1 MLESIITNRP
11 LGSIIHLCD
20 SNETDLWI
28 RMQVP
33 LELLVPWD
41 INTNPDQCVFHN
53 VSVSTVEWVS
63 CRNIILAPLMSNQL
77 KSSLIFTWSAKPLA
91 LKDTISIPVYINYYK
106 YCLIC
111 GPFAL
116 KNIYTITFGYTQV
129 IATHTYTQ
137 HTFHSCV
144 QWLAIPYT
152 TPHEICINALI
163 MGSFITQS
171 YCYFFHKGQLVLFSV
186 TCLACGKF
194 CNQPTDSG
202 LKVGILETVIF

>member
-41 INTNPDQCVFHN
+41 INTSPDQCVFHN

-77 KSSLIFTWSAKPLA
+77 KSSLIFTWSAKPLP
-91 LKDTISIPVYINYYK
+91 LKDTISIPVYINYHK

-111 GPFAL
+111 GPFTL
-116 KNIYTITFGYTQV
+116 KIIYTITFGYTQV
-129 IATHTYTQ
+129 IATHI
-137 HTFHSCV
+137 HTTHIPFLCAMASNPLHHTTWDLYQCSDHGVIYHSITLLFFSQRAV
-144 QWLAIPYT
+144 
-152 TPHEICINALI
+152 NLI
-163 MGSFITQS
+163 FNHLLCLWQ
-171 YCYFFHKGQLVLFSV
+171 VL
-186 TCLACGKF
+186 
-194 CNQPTDSG
+194 
-202 LKVGILETVIF
+202 

>member
-1 MLESIITNRP
+1 M
-11 LGSIIHLCD
+11 GYIIHLCD

-41 INTNPDQCVFHN
+41 INTSPDQCVVHN

-63 CRNIILAPLMSNQL
+63 CTNIILAPLMPNQL

-91 LKDTISIPVYINYYK
+91 LKDTISIHVYINYYK

-129 IATHTYTQ
+129 LATHTYTQ
-137 HTFHSCV
+137 LTFHSCV
-144 QWLAIPYT
+144 QWLAVPCT

-163 MGSFITQS
+163 MGTFITQS
-171 YCYFFHKGQLVLFSV
+171 QCYFFSSGRAVSLIFNHLL
-186 TCLACGKF
+186 CLW
-194 CNQPTDSG
+194 
-202 LKVGILETVIF
+202 

>member
-28 RMQVP
+28 RVQVP

-41 INTNPDQCVFHN
+41 INTSPDQCVFHN

-129 IATHTYTQ
+129 IVTHTYTQ
-137 HTFHSCV
+137 HTFHSFV

-163 MGSFITQS
+163 MGSLSLNHIAIFSQRTVSLIFNHS
-171 YCYFFHKGQLVLFSV
+171 PCEYLVSNLRWNWSLGIQLR
-186 TCLACGKF
+186 
-194 CNQPTDSG
+194 
-202 LKVGILETVIF
+202 TVYN